1 MLEDGILCRGETLL
15 KTAGSNIGLSRRSF
29 AGLTLGTASL
39 FAFPGLSACARAAAP
54 SLSAID
60 GLPRNRPEAHG
71 VDPEAILAFLD
82 EVKAAGLEL
91 HSYMLSRGGEVI
103 SEGWWNP
110 YRADRPH
117 MMHSLTKSV
126 AVSGV
131 AIALAEGLFGID
143 DKVISFFPDELP
155 PVVSKNLAAMTVRDL
170 LTMRTGHAEEI
181 SGSVWRQ
188 IKTSWV
194 AEFFKVPV
202 VHAPG
207 TRFVYSSAASFMLS
221 AIVTKVTGQ
230 TLRDYMQPRF
240 FKPLGITGL
249 SWDIGPGG
257 INPGGNGLTWKTADS
272 LKLGMLHAQ
281 KGRWNGQQILPAQW
295 VEAVSKPQVAE
306 GEYSYQWWIGANKTY
321 YAVGLFTQMSIVF
334 PDHDAVLAVTGAIR
348 KSEML
353 SPIVDKHFPAAFGA
367 GSLRPNASGFA
378 ALEARTQA
386 LTLLPALTLTSS
398 PVVAQIS
405 GKRFK
410 AAQNAEGIDSFGFS
424 FTGDRC
430 LFTMRDVRGEHSI
443 DVGLDRWIEG
453 STSMTGNKLHH
464 QYQPDQMVVVAGGRW
479 TSPDTFEMIWQF
491 AETAFRDT
499 VVCRFDGDTMTFD
512 RSVNV
517 NSAALSLPTV
527 RSTLG

>member
-1 MLEDGILCRGETLL
+1 MN
-15 KTAGSNIGLSRRSF
+15 TADTFSLTRRRF
-29 AGLTLGTASL
+29 AGLTLGGAGL
-39 FAFPGLSACARAAAP
+39 IALPGLAACARVAAP
-54 SLSAID
+54 AVSPID
-60 GLPRNRPEAHG
+60 GLPRARPEAHG
-71 VDPEAILAFLD
+71 VDPQAILAFLD
-82 EVKAAGLEL
+82 EVRGAGLEL
-91 HSYMLSRGGEVI
+91 HSFMLSRGGDVI
-103 SEGWWNP
+103 SEGWWAP
-110 YRADRPH
+110 YRAERPH

-131 AIALAEGLFGID
+131 AIAIAEGLFGID

-155 PVVSKNLAAMTVRDL
+155 ATVSENLAAMTVRDL
-170 LTMRTGHAEEI
+170 LTMRAGHAEEI

-202 VHAPG
+202 VHKPG

-221 AIVTKVTGQ
+221 AIVTKLTGQ
-230 TLRDYMQPRF
+230 TLRDYMEPRF

-249 SWDIGPGG
+249 NWDVGPGG
-257 INPGGNGLTWKTADS
+257 INPGGNGLTFKTADA

-281 KGRWNGQQILPAQW
+281 KGRWNGQQILSPEW

-306 GEYSYQWWIGANKTY
+306 GEYSYQWWIGANNSY

-353 SPIVDKHFPAAFGA
+353 SSIVDRHFPAAFGA
-367 GSLRPNASGFA
+367 ASLPPGDYA
-378 ALEARTQA
+378 ALAERTSA
-386 LTLLPALTLTSS
+386 LSLLPALSGATS
-398 PVVAQIS
+398 PVAARIS
-405 GKRFK
+405 GKRFT
-410 AAQNAEGIDSFGFS
+410 ATENAEGIESFGFA
-424 FTGDRC
+424 FEGDRC
-430 LFTMRDVRGEHSI
+430 RFTMRDARGEHSV
-443 DVGLDRWIEG
+443 DVGLGRWIEG
-453 STSMTGNKLHH
+453 RTSVTGNKLHH
-464 QYQPDQMVVVAGGRW
+464 QYQPASMVVVAGGHW
-479 TSPDTFEMIWQF
+479 TAPDTFEMVWQF

-499 VVCRFDGDTMTFD
+499 AVCRFDGDTMTFD

-517 NSAALSLPTV
+517 NSAAMSLPTV

>member
-1 MLEDGILCRGETLL
+1 MRRGETTLN
-15 KTAGSNIGLSRRSF
+15 TADTFSLSRRRF
-29 AGLTLGTASL
+29 AGLTLGSAGMIAL
-39 FAFPGLSACARAAAP
+39 PGLAACARVATP
-54 SLSAID
+54 GVSPID
-60 GLPRNRPEAHG
+60 GLPRARPEAHG
-71 VDPEAILAFLD
+71 VDPQAILAFLD
-82 EVKAAGLEL
+82 EVRGAGLEL
-91 HSYMLSRGGEVI
+91 HSFMLSRGGDVI
-103 SEGWWNP
+103 GEGWWTP
-110 YRADRPH
+110 YRAERPH

-131 AIALAEGLFGID
+131 AIAMQEGLFGID

-155 PVVSKNLAAMTVRDL
+155 PTVSENLAAMTVRDL

-202 VHAPG
+202 VHKPG

-230 TLRDYMQPRF
+230 TLRDYMEPRF

-249 SWDIGPGG
+249 SWDVGPGG
-257 INPGGNGLTWKTADS
+257 INPGGNGLTFKTADA
-272 LKLGMLHAQ
+272 LKLGMLYAQ
-281 KGRWNGQQILPAQW
+281 KGRWNGQQILSPAW

-306 GEYSYQWWIGANKTY
+306 GEYSYQWWIGANNTY

-367 GSLRPNASGFA
+367 ASLRPNNSGYA
-378 ALEARTQA
+378 ALVARTRS
-386 LTLLPALTLTSS
+386 LSLLPTLPGTTS
-398 PVVAQIS
+398 PVVARIS
-405 GKRFK
+405 GKRFR
-410 AAQNAEGIDSFGFS
+410 AAENAEGIESFGFT
-424 FTGDRC
+424 FEGDRC
-430 LFTMRDVRGEHSI
+430 RFTMRDARGEHSV
-443 DVGLDRWIEG
+443 DVGLGRWIEG
-453 STSMTGNKLHH
+453 RTSMTGNKLHH
-464 QYQPDQMVVVAGGRW
+464 QYQPDSMVVVAGGRW
-479 TSPDTFEMIWQF
+479 TAPDTFEMIWQF

-499 VVCRFDGDTMTFD
+499 VVCRFDGDAMSFD

-517 NSAALSLPTV
+517 NSAAMSLPTV